1 MGVLDGKHALVCG
14 ASAGIGRACAT
25 AFAAEGATVTLLA
38 RRAETLDT
46 ALRALPRPLAGVSHR
61 AIAADLDELE
71 TTADI
76 VQRHVAAHGPVHVLV
91 NNSAG
96 PPGGPIVDA
105 SALHFLAAFRRLM
118 LGAHLLTQIVL
129 PGMKEARYGRI
140 VNVISTSVR
149 QPIAGLG
156 VSNTVRGACASWAK
170 TLAREV
176 APFGVTVNNVL
187 PGATR
192 TERLASIIEARAR
205 ARGVA
210 PEVIEAELL
219 REIPAGRFGE
229 PEDIAAAALFLASPA
244 ASYVSGVSL
253 PVDGARLEAL

>member
-38 RRAETLDT
+38 RRAEVLET
-46 ALRALPRPLAGVSHR
+46 ALRALPSPLPGVPHR
-61 AIAADLDELE
+61 AIAADLDDLE

-76 VQRHVAAHGPVHVLV
+76 VRRHVAAHGPVHVLV
-91 NNSAG
+91 NNAAG

-105 SALHFLAAFRRLM
+105 SAEHFLAAFRRLM
-118 LGAHLLTQIVL
+118 LGAHLLSQIVL
-129 PGMKEARYGRI
+129 PGMREARYGRI

-210 PEVIEAELL
+210 PDVIEAELL

-229 PEDIAAAALFLASPA
+229 PEDVAAAALFLASPA
-244 ASYVSGVSL
+244 ASYVSGVSI